1 MDFSLPPEIE
11 AFRLQV
17 RDFVER
23 EILPLEGDPESYDA
37 HENINH
43 ETLQAL
49 RGKAK
54 AAGLWAPQMPKARGG
69 LGFSTV
75 AMAAAY
81 EEMNRS
87 IFGPAAFNCAAPD
100 DGNMI
105 LLNRVATEPQK
116 DRWLQPI
123 IDGAV
128 RSAFVMTEPAPGS
141 GSDPAAMM
149 LTTAKRQGDRWRVEG
164 RKWFI
169 TGAEEAGHFI
179 LVARTSDDPRKGL
192 TAFLFDRD
200 QPGWEIARRIPIM
213 GPEEHGGHCE
223 LNFDGLE
230 IPDENRLMEVGEGL
244 KVTQIRLGT
253 ARLTHCMRW
262 LGLAK
267 RALEIASEYVA
278 EREAFGSTL
287 ADHEGV
293 QWMLGEAAMEIQVGR
308 LLTMHAAWKL
318 DQGDFARK
326 EVSMAKVAVADI
338 LHKAVDTAIQLCGAR
353 GYSKDTVLEWI
364 YRYARQARLV
374 DGASEV
380 HKMVLA
386 RQLQTLGRDFWAWG
400 YSQVAAA
407 DLQLQGIQQHGEEH
421 QGAADHLHVLG
432 RQAHDV
438 DRGVDGAQQQHA
450 GEDPAQAPDAALQA
464 DAADHHGREGLEQH
478 AEAQVGRGAVGP
490 DRQEPAGKSGQH
502 AGQHEDPDHQAVH
515 VDAGA
520 ERRHHVAADQVDVP
534 AEGGA
539 LQDEVEQE
547 IDRHQDQHHERDA
560 QEVDVGDRA
569 QLRRQAVDR
578 AAAGQHQAQPAHPD
592 EGGQGHDER
601 ADLQAGHQIAVAE
614 AEGGADRQGDG
625 QGQPGIDAQCQAL
638 AAAGHQD
645 AGDHGREGH
654 HRFDGKIQM
663 AADQDQAQ
671 ADRQD
676 AHEGGLAQDVDED
689 PDLEELVDGQ
699 GKADQDDH

>member
-69 LGFSTV
+69 LGFSIV

-267 RALEIASEYVA
+267 RALEIASDYVA

-400 YSQVAAA
+400 
-407 DLQLQGIQQHGEEH
+407 
-421 QGAADHLHVLG
+421 
-432 RQAHDV
+432 
-438 DRGVDGAQQQHA
+438 
-450 GEDPAQAPDAALQA
+450 
-464 DAADHHGREGLEQH
+464 
-478 AEAQVGRGAVGP
+478 
-490 DRQEPAGKSGQH
+490 
-502 AGQHEDPDHQAVH
+502 
-515 VDAGA
+515 
-520 ERRHHVAADQVDVP
+520 
-534 AEGGA
+534 
-539 LQDEVEQE
+539 
-547 IDRHQDQHHERDA
+547 
-560 QEVDVGDRA
+560 
-569 QLRRQAVDR
+569 
-578 AAAGQHQAQPAHPD
+578 
-592 EGGQGHDER
+592 
-601 ADLQAGHQIAVAE
+601 
-614 AEGGADRQGDG
+614 
-625 QGQPGIDAQCQAL
+625 
-638 AAAGHQD
+638 
-645 AGDHGREGH
+645 
-654 HRFDGKIQM
+654 
-663 AADQDQAQ
+663 
-671 ADRQD
+671 
-676 AHEGGLAQDVDED
+676 
-689 PDLEELVDGQ
+689 
-699 GKADQDDH
+699 